1 MWYSTEIL
9 HYLILRIDGRID
21 GSFACLVDIG
31 PETSLVAAQP
41 GGDGIALVPRRA
53 EICCPAK

>member
-9 HYLILRIDGRID
+9 HYLILSIDVRID

-41 GGDGIALVPRRA
+41 GGDGIALVP
-53 EICCPAK
+53 